1 MAITFTLYGELS
13 LTLPNKEIALTDGN
27 VKLSLH
33 TNSYSPNKDTD
44 KYFSSATNEV
54 TNGSGYTTGGVALSN
69 STLTYVAGTHTGT
82 FDADDAAWLALTK
95 TFRYAVL
102 RYDTGNSATSA
113 LIGWVNFGAD
123 ENISNQNFTVVWDAS
138 GIFNMVM

>member
-69 STLTYVAGTHTGT
+69 PTLTYVAGTHTGT

-102 RYDTGNSATSA
+102 RYNTGNSATSA

-123 ENISNQNFTVVWDAS
+123 ENISNQNFTVVWNAS
-138 GIFNMVM
+138 GIFNMAM

>member
-69 STLTYVAGTHTGT
+69 PTLTYVAGTHTGT

-113 LIGWVNFGAD
+113 LIGWVDFGAD
-123 ENISNQNFTVVWDAS
+123 VNISNQNFTVVWDAS

>member
-69 STLTYVAGTHTGT
+69 PTLTYVAGTHTGT

>member
-69 STLTYVAGTHTGT
+69 PTLTYVAGTHTGT

-123 ENISNQNFTVVWDAS
+123 ENISNQNFTVVWNAS
-138 GIFNMVM
+138 GIFNMAM